1 MYPYE
6 FAQLDVTEKGAA
18 ESKLE
23 KVFSKIIFYSKTPTI
38 TQIPIGNKMM
48 TVSYNIFSPTL

>member
-6 FAQLDVTEKGAA
+6 FAQLDITEKGAP

-23 KVFSKIIFYSKTPTI
+23 KVFSK
-38 TQIPIGNKMM
+38 
-48 TVSYNIFSPTL
+48 VIFSCNFVEYKQFLQFLSISAL

>member
-1 MYPYE
+1 MYLYE

-23 KVFSKIIFYSKTPTI
+23 KVFSKIIFCYFVEYK
-38 TQIPIGNKMM
+38 
-48 TVSYNIFSPTL
+48 